1 MKYKVE
7 NHEIK
12 IDARGLECPIPV
24 LKARKLSQK
33 LSDGDIVKVIC
44 TDPLAE
50 MDFKHYCE
58 QSKFT
63 YIVCKKINATYVI
76 KYKFINKNQ
85 KNKSLNK

>member
-1 MKYKVE
+1 MKQKVE
-7 NHEIK
+7 NNEIE

-24 LKARKLSQK
+24 LKARKLSQT
-33 LSDGDIVKVIC
+33 LNNDSIVKVIC

-63 YIVCKKINATYVI
+63 YIGCTKNDSIYII
-76 KYKFINKNQ
+76 KYKYIHNI
-85 KNKSLNK
+85 